1 MANIKILVGSTYG
14 NTTQLAE
21 SCAEKLNAAGHQ
33 ATVFEQP
40 QYDDVVATDTE
51 ILLICTATIGQG
63 EIPDNLLPLYCELRD
78 KLPPM
83 PEVRYGVIALGD
95 SSYETFAEGG
105 KQMEELMFEVQA
117 KRVQQTLIIDSCE
130 TMDPEGE
137 AEGWLQQFAT
147 AV

>member
-1 MANIKILVGSTYG
+1 
-14 NTTQLAE
+14 
-21 SCAEKLNAAGHQ
+21 
-33 ATVFEQP
+33 
-40 QYDDVVATDTE
+40 
-51 ILLICTATIGQG
+51 
-63 EIPDNLLPLYCELRD
+63 LPLYCELRD